1 MTNQATVDA
10 PLKTAGEDN
19 VEASTET
26 TGKSISGSELANMF
40 ATPPA
45 PDAPEEEPIASDT
58 EQVEKPASEP
68 EESTEPTEDNSE
80 NDSSLTVDSDSQES
94 DSEEKEV
101 EQESNDP
108 EWYVK
113 RIDKITAQNKA
124 REEELEARITSLEEG
139 KPQETPT
146 IDQVTSVEQLDQLEQ
161 QAQDAEDQVDE
172 ILDGEPEYDDDGNAV
187 WSVGDQKLSK
197 SQLIDIRKNARQT
210 YRAIPK
216 KRQAITQVSNY
227 RQEVEKEYSFFT
239 DETNPYYEFAQQTIN
254 SPMLKKLELDFP
266 EAAGVA
272 ALAVRG
278 KMALDAEAK
287 AQEMPKKVAKKATIK
302 STPPK
307 APVDTGTVAQ
317 PKTPEESAT
326 KQTRKLIRTGNV
338 SSKQAINIF
347 KQ

>member
-1 MTNQATVDA
+1 
-10 PLKTAGEDN
+10 
-19 VEASTET
+19 
-26 TGKSISGSELANMF
+26 
-40 ATPPA
+40 
-45 PDAPEEEPIASDT
+45 
-58 EQVEKPASEP
+58 
-68 EESTEPTEDNSE
+68 
-80 NDSSLTVDSDSQES
+80 
-94 DSEEKEV
+94 
-101 EQESNDP
+101 
-108 EWYVK
+108 
-113 RIDKITAQNKA
+113 
-124 REEELEARITSLEEG
+124 LEARIASLEEG

-172 ILDGEPEYDDDGNAV
+172 ILDGDPEYDGDGNAV
-187 WSVGDQKLSK
+187 WVVGDQKLTK

-216 KRQAITQVSNY
+216 KRQVIAQVSNY
-227 RQEVEKEYSFFT
+227 RQAVEKEYSFFT
-239 DETNPYYEFAQQTIN
+239 DETDPYYEFAQQTIN
-254 SPMLKKLELDFP
+254 SPMLKKLELEFP

-278 KMALDAEAK
+278 KMAVDAEAK
-287 AQEMPKKVAKKATIK
+287 VKEAPKKLAKKATIK

-317 PKTPEESAT
+317 PRTPEESAT

>member
-1 MTNQATVDA
+1 
-10 PLKTAGEDN
+10 
-19 VEASTET
+19 
-26 TGKSISGSELANMF
+26 MF

-45 PDAPEEEPIASDT
+45 PDAPEEPQDDNDDESREEPVI
-58 EQVEKPASEP
+58 EP
-68 EESTEPTEDNSE
+68 VEESEPTEDNSDNDE
-80 NDSSLTVDSDSQES
+80 NGSLTINDTS
-94 DSEEKEV
+94 EKEV

-124 REEELEARITSLEEG
+124 REEELEARIASLEEG

-172 ILDGEPEYDDDGNAV
+172 ILDGDPEYDGDGNAV
-187 WSVGDQKLSK
+187 WVVGDQKLTK

-216 KRQAITQVSNY
+216 KRQVIAQVSNY
-227 RQEVEKEYSFFT
+227 RQAVEKEYSFFT
-239 DETNPYYEFAQQTIN
+239 DETDPYYEFAQQTIN
-254 SPMLKKLELDFP
+254 SPMLKKLELEFP

-278 KMALDAEAK
+278 KMAVDAEAK
-287 AQEMPKKVAKKATIK
+287 VKEAPKKLAKKATIK

-317 PKTPEESAT
+317 PRTPEESAT

>member
-1 MTNQATVDA
+1 MTDTTTVDA
-10 PLKTAGEDN
+10 PLETAGEDTQ
-19 VEASTET
+19 EPSQKSA
-26 TGKSISGSELANMF
+26 GKSISGSELANMF
-40 ATPPA
+40 VTPPA
-45 PDAPEEEPIASDT
+45 PDAPEDTQDDNDAISREEPVI
-58 EQVEKPASEP
+58 EP
-68 EESTEPTEDNSE
+68 VEESEPTEDNSD
-80 NDSSLTVDSDSQES
+80 NDSSLTVDNDSQ
-94 DSEEKEV
+94 EV

-124 REEELEARITSLEEG
+124 REEELEARIASLEEG

-172 ILDGEPEYDDDGNAV
+172 ILDGDPEYDDDGNAV
-187 WSVGDQKLSK
+187 WVVGDQKLSK

-216 KRQAITQVSNY
+216 KRQVLTHVSNY
-227 RQEVEKEYSFFT
+227 RQAVEKKYSFFT
-239 DETNPYYEFAQQTIN
+239 DETDPYYEFAQQTIN
-254 SPMLKKLELDFP
+254 SPMLKKLELEFP

-278 KMALDAEAK
+278 KMAEDAEAK
-287 AQEMPKKVAKKATIK
+287 AQETPKKVAKKTTIK

-317 PKTPEESAT
+317 PRTPEESAT

>member
-1 MTNQATVDA
+1 MTDTTTVDA
-10 PLKTAGEDN
+10 PLETAGEDTQ
-19 VEASTET
+19 EPSQESA
-26 TGKSISGSELANMF
+26 GKSISGSELANMF

-45 PDAPEEEPIASDT
+45 PDAPEEPQDDNDDESREEPVI
-58 EQVEKPASEP
+58 EP
-68 EESTEPTEDNSE
+68 VEESEPTEDNSDNDE
-80 NDSSLTVDSDSQES
+80 NGSLTINDTS
-94 DSEEKEV
+94 EKEV

-124 REEELEARITSLEEG
+124 REEELEARIASLEEG

-172 ILDGEPEYDDDGNAV
+172 ILDGDPEYDGDGNAV
-187 WSVGDQKLSK
+187 WVVGDQKLTK

-216 KRQAITQVSNY
+216 KRQVIAQVSNY
-227 RQEVEKEYSFFT
+227 RQAVEKEYSFFT
-239 DETNPYYEFAQQTIN
+239 DETDPYYEFAQQTIN
-254 SPMLKKLELDFP
+254 SPMLKKLELEFP

-278 KMALDAEAK
+278 KMAVDAEAK
-287 AQEMPKKVAKKATIK
+287 VKEAPKKLAKKATIK

-317 PKTPEESAT
+317 PRTPEESAT